1 MTMTLLPQSP
11 QTSPEVLVLS
21 PGRLWVRSYQGPLST
36 APLQVHAAP
45 ARLRQAPCDA
55 HLLQS
60 CACDCSPAHCPEGHG
75 RGLEIV
81 PITQSWRGTG
91 SKQGFDHPFHSFGS
105 ERHIMSPLKKMESSA
120 FCQHFPSI
128 LAGFCGPQRQRA
140 VSGEDHCSS
149 LGPWPVPLHPLQ
161 SLSCERFH
169 STQVQTRVSPWFRT
183 GSGVGGSC

>member
-60 CACDCSPAHCPEGHG
+60 CACDCPPAHCPEGHG

-105 ERHIMSPLKKMESSA
+105 ERHIMSPLKKNGKLRLLPALPQHPCWVLWASETESG
-120 FCQHFPSI
+120 QWGRPLLLTRP
-128 LAGFCGPQRQRA
+128 LACAPPPTA
-140 VSGEDHCSS
+140 V
-149 LGPWPVPLHPLQ
+149 LVL
-161 SLSCERFH
+161 
-169 STQVQTRVSPWFRT
+169 
-183 GSGVGGSC
+183 